1 MEPRSFSP
9 LDHFE
14 GRQNEKNERMK
25 RVTALKTTEALTW
38 ENILRWKEVEFLQQ
52 HQVRLCADV
61 RCLASADTPHQ
72 PCELFT
78 PRPRCSRRGGRS
90 VSSVSD
96 WADLY
101 WVHVTHVK
109 NSRHFTALRYTR
121 PHPQTGCSDLQLTP
135 RRKNKTREKRHR
147 NTPASAPVSFLP
159 WPGSSRRYAGQKLL
173 TNTATDVGWTLQVPP
188 PCSPLIGCCSHTK
201 RRLWFNQPGSQ
212 RLWGVFGEQFHVLMG
227 FPATLSGVRS
237 LMTETVTHI
246 ILSRRRRVSVPSLS
260 GTPSER
266 NNCVF
271 PLCLHLR
278 FVFSSPFPCS
288 TMAEPSK
295 CNYLKSKN
303 GNAAHQ
309 GNTSLSGD
317 RTEISWWNMIWRNK
331 FPTL

>member
-9 LDHFE
+9 VDHFE

-52 HQVRLCADV
+52 PQVRLCADV

-78 PRPRCSRRGGRS
+78 PWPRCSRGGGRS

-109 NSRHFTALRYTR
+109 NSPHRHFTAVRYTR
-121 PHPQTGCSDLQLTP
+121 PHPQTGSSDLRLTP
-135 RRKNKTREKRHR
+135 GRKNKTREKRHR

-173 TNTATDVGWTLQVPP
+173 TNTATDVGTTLQVP
-188 PCSPLIGCCSHTK
+188 
-201 RRLWFNQPGSQ
+201 
-212 RLWGVFGEQFHVLMG
+212 
-227 FPATLSGVRS
+227 
-237 LMTETVTHI
+237 
-246 ILSRRRRVSVPSLS
+246 
-260 GTPSER
+260 
-266 NNCVF
+266 
-271 PLCLHLR
+271 
-278 FVFSSPFPCS
+278 
-288 TMAEPSK
+288 
-295 CNYLKSKN
+295 
-303 GNAAHQ
+303 
-309 GNTSLSGD
+309 TSLQPFDWLLLTHEAAALIQSTWKPKTARCVWGTVPRPDGISGYSVWGQIAD
-317 RTEISWWNMIWRNK
+317 DWDRHTHHVVSAPPRISSAALRHAVRTE
-331 FPTL
+331 